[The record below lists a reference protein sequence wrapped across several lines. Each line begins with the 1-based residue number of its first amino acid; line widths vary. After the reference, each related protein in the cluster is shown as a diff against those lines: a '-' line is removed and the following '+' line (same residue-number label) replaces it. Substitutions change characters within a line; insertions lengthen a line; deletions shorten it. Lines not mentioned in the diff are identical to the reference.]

1 MQYLL
6 GIFIPNKPSKPD
18 TLTVD
23 RNTVG
28 ESVNIVY
35 SNSTVRKNSIRILSF
50 NCKNVLSCGPFF
62 EEAYNHMDICL
73 LQEHWLFNCQIDN
86 LNELHEHLNG
96 IGKSVDDR
104 DPITPVQMPRGYGGV
119 GILWRKEMDSL
130 ITTLDIG
137 NERIQCVEVRGDKK
151 KLLLVSVYLPCRGS
165 NNNISELQ
173 ECVDILYEIVQS
185 FSGTHCI
192 LVGGDF
198 NENIF
203 IKSGLTRNQYILDF
217 MEECKFSAKEIGKTF
232 IHSNG
237 VDSTAIDHILYPDL
251 LQDDILYV
259 KKLDIINNVSDH
271 YPIQAEINF
280 EFSIGSNELKSSKR
294 GKIYCKVNWDKL
306 DKDKYQ
312 ESIEKGIDALK
323 LDLNT
328 TDGISDA
335 FSNINNII
343 DSATKSVAP
352 AHKAF
357 RKRPKLKVMNENI
370 DHAIKAKKQAH
381 ALWKFQGRPADPC
394 NELVI
399 NKKQT
404 TYELRKQCRNEIA
417 QRRIN
422 DREEIIQA
430 RVMDNKLFHKL
441 ISRQRGKL
449 GKLIDELHV
458 DQSSYSETN
467 ILEGWRIH
475 FSNLA
480 KKSNTSKFDIQY
492 LDTVDSEYEH
502 IIKICTDE
510 REHNKQNPLQRG
522 FTENSAPLIATLMID
537 EFERENKDLKKTTI
551 LGMLDAK
558 LFDDMDLDLNGE
570 LMPVVDKTPHIGIQ
584 RAFKDSASATIEENL
599 KKARRSL
606 YSLMASGLHGENGLD
621 PVTAISL
628 VKTYILPVMLYGLE
642 TLLPSGKN
650 LDLIS
655 KQYKKMLKQIL
666 SLTTNVAD
674 PAVYIISGQL
684 PAEAEIHKRAF
695 TLFGNICRSGNTSME
710 WRIAERQLS
719 IKNMKSNS
727 WFIEIKKALPEI

>member
-1 MQYLL
+1 
-6 GIFIPNKPSKPD
+6 
-18 TLTVD
+18 
-23 RNTVG
+23 
-28 ESVNIVY
+28 
-35 SNSTVRKNSIRILSF
+35 
-50 NCKNVLSCGPFF
+50 
-62 EEAYNHMDICL
+62 MDICL

-237 VDSTAIDHILYPDL
+237 VD
-251 LQDDILYV
+251 
-259 KKLDIINNVSDH
+259 NH

-381 ALWKFQGRPADPC
+381 ALWKFRGRPAIK
-394 NELVI
+394 EL
-399 NKKQT
+399 
-404 TYELRKQCRNEIA
+404 
-417 QRRIN
+417 
-422 DREEIIQA
+422 
-430 RVMDNKLFHKL
+430 
-441 ISRQRGKL
+441 S
-449 GKLIDELHV
+449 
-458 DQSSYSETN
+458 
-467 ILEGWRIH
+467 
-475 FSNLA
+475 
-480 KKSNTSKFDIQY
+480 
-492 LDTVDSEYEH
+492 
-502 IIKICTDE
+502 
-510 REHNKQNPLQRG
+510 
-522 FTENSAPLIATLMID
+522 
-537 EFERENKDLKKTTI
+537 
-551 LGMLDAK
+551 
-558 LFDDMDLDLNGE
+558 
-570 LMPVVDKTPHIGIQ
+570 
-584 RAFKDSASATIEENL
+584 
-599 KKARRSL
+599 
-606 YSLMASGLHGENGLD
+606 
-621 PVTAISL
+621 
-628 VKTYILPVMLYGLE
+628 
-642 TLLPSGKN
+642 
-650 LDLIS
+650 
-655 KQYKKMLKQIL
+655 
-666 SLTTNVAD
+666 
-674 PAVYIISGQL
+674 
-684 PAEAEIHKRAF
+684 
-695 TLFGNICRSGNTSME
+695 
-710 WRIAERQLS
+710 
-719 IKNMKSNS
+719 
-727 WFIEIKKALPEI
+727 

>member
-23 RNTVG
+23 RNAVG

-237 VDSTAIDHILYPDL
+237 VD
-251 LQDDILYV
+251 
-259 KKLDIINNVSDH
+259 NH

-312 ESIEKGIDALK
+312 ESIESKCWI
-323 LDLNT
+323 
-328 TDGISDA
+328 
-335 FSNINNII
+335 
-343 DSATKSVAP
+343 AP
-352 AHKAF
+352 
-357 RKRPKLKVMNENI
+357 VE
-370 DHAIKAKKQAH
+370 
-381 ALWKFQGRPADPC
+381 
-394 NELVI
+394 
-399 NKKQT
+399 
-404 TYELRKQCRNEIA
+404 
-417 QRRIN
+417 
-422 DREEIIQA
+422 
-430 RVMDNKLFHKL
+430 
-441 ISRQRGKL
+441 S
-449 GKLIDELHV
+449 
-458 DQSSYSETN
+458 
-467 ILEGWRIH
+467 
-475 FSNLA
+475 
-480 KKSNTSKFDIQY
+480 
-492 LDTVDSEYEH
+492 
-502 IIKICTDE
+502 
-510 REHNKQNPLQRG
+510 LQ
-522 FTENSAPLIATLMID
+522 L
-537 EFERENKDLKKTTI
+537 
-551 LGMLDAK
+551 
-558 LFDDMDLDLNGE
+558 
-570 LMPVVDKTPHIGIQ
+570 
-584 RAFKDSASATIEENL
+584 
-599 KKARRSL
+599 
-606 YSLMASGLHGENGLD
+606 
-621 PVTAISL
+621 
-628 VKTYILPVMLYGLE
+628 
-642 TLLPSGKN
+642 
-650 LDLIS
+650 
-655 KQYKKMLKQIL
+655 
-666 SLTTNVAD
+666 
-674 PAVYIISGQL
+674 
-684 PAEAEIHKRAF
+684 
-695 TLFGNICRSGNTSME
+695 
-710 WRIAERQLS
+710 
-719 IKNMKSNS
+719 
-727 WFIEIKKALPEI
+727 

>member
-1 MQYLL
+1 M
-6 GIFIPNKPSKPD
+6 
-18 TLTVD
+18 
-23 RNTVG
+23 
-28 ESVNIVY
+28 
-35 SNSTVRKNSIRILSF
+35 
-50 NCKNVLSCGPFF
+50 
-62 EEAYNHMDICL
+62 
-73 LQEHWLFNCQIDN
+73 N
-86 LNELHEHLNG
+86 LNELHEQLNG

-104 DPITPVQMPRGYGGV
+104 DPITPLQMPRGYGG
-119 GILWRKEMDSL
+119 
-130 ITTLDIG
+130 
-137 NERIQCVEVRGDKK
+137 RI
-151 KLLLVSVYLPCRGS
+151 

-185 FSGTHCI
+185 FTGTHCI
-192 LVGGDF
+192 LVGDF

-217 MEECKFSAKEIGKTF
+217 MEECKFSAKEVGKTF

-271 YPIQAEINF
+271 YPIKAEINF

-294 GKIYCKVNWDKL
+294 DKIYCKVNWDKL

-370 DHAIKAKKQAH
+370 DHAIKAKKQ
-381 ALWKFQGRPADPC
+381 ADPC

-558 LFDDMDLDLNGE
+558 SAFD
-570 LMPVVDKTPHIGIQ
+570 VVRHSNMIRKLYHLGLSEQSVLLID
-584 RAFKDSASATIEENL
+584 
-599 KKARRSL
+599 SL
-606 YSLMASGLHGENGLD
+606 Y
-621 PVTAISL
+621 T
-628 VKTYILPVMLYGLE
+628 K
-642 TLLPSGKN
+642 
-650 LDLIS
+650 
-655 KQYKKMLKQIL
+655 
-666 SLTTNVAD
+666 
-674 PAVYIISGQL
+674 
-684 PAEAEIHKRAF
+684 
-695 TLFGNICRSGNTSME
+695 
-710 WRIAERQLS
+710 
-719 IKNMKSNS
+719 
-727 WFIEIKKALPEI
+727 

>member
-1 MQYLL
+1 
-6 GIFIPNKPSKPD
+6 
-18 TLTVD
+18 
-23 RNTVG
+23 
-28 ESVNIVY
+28 
-35 SNSTVRKNSIRILSF
+35 
-50 NCKNVLSCGPFF
+50 
-62 EEAYNHMDICL
+62 
-73 LQEHWLFNCQIDN
+73 
-86 LNELHEHLNG
+86 
-96 IGKSVDDR
+96 
-104 DPITPVQMPRGYGGV
+104 MPRGYGGV

-137 NERIQCVEVRGDKK
+137 NERIQC
-151 KLLLVSVYLPCRGS
+151 
-165 NNNISELQ
+165 
-173 ECVDILYEIVQS
+173 
-185 FSGTHCI
+185 
-192 LVGGDF
+192 
-198 NENIF
+198 
-203 IKSGLTRNQYILDF
+203 
-217 MEECKFSAKEIGKTF
+217 ME
-232 IHSNG
+232 
-237 VDSTAIDHILYPDL
+237 
-251 LQDDILYV
+251 
-259 KKLDIINNVSDH
+259 
-271 YPIQAEINF
+271 
-280 EFSIGSNELKSSKR
+280 

-323 LDLNT
+323 IGSNT

-430 RVMDNKLFHKL
+430 RVMDKKLFHKL

-510 REHNKQNPLQRG
+510 REHSPVAIKELDEAIHKLNRNKSADIFGVTVESILYGGLKLNSSLLQIINAAFKTCIIPDILKVG
-522 FTENSAPLIATLMID
+522 TLSPI
-537 EFERENKDLKKTTI
+537 FKNKGNI
-551 LGMLDAK
+551 LDAK
-558 LFDDMDLDLNGE
+558 NCRGITI
-570 LMPVVDKTPHIGIQ
+570 TP
-584 RAFKDSASATIEENL
+584 T
-599 KKARRSL
+599 
-606 YSLMASGLHGENGLD
+606 
-621 PVTAISL
+621 
-628 VKTYILPVMLYGLE
+628 
-642 TLLPSGKN
+642 
-650 LDLIS
+650 IS
-655 KQYKKMLKQIL
+655 K
-666 SLTTNVAD
+666 
-674 PAVYIISGQL
+674 IIETMQ
-684 PAEAEIHKRAF
+684 
-695 TLFGNICRSGNTSME
+695 
-710 WRIAERQLS
+710 
-719 IKNMKSNS
+719 NS
-727 WFIEIKKALPEI
+727 VLIPKF